1 MRSLA
6 KKKIP
11 CLGALALRHAGSGT
25 YGNNNIREVT
35 ITYRKQNIREH

>member
-25 YGNNNIREVT
+25 HGNNNIQEVEHT
-35 ITYRKQNIREH
+35 GTLTYGK